1 MFCRVDE
8 AVTGYGLFKNS
19 EEIVDSID
27 STPVSVIDVINIL
40 DHFYNSCFK
49 VFAR

>member
-1 MFCRVDE
+1 MFCHVDE